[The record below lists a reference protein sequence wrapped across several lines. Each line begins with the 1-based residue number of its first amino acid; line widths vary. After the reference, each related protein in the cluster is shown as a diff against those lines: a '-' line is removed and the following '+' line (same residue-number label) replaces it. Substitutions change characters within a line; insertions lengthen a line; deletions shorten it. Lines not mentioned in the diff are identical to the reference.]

1 MSQRLKTALA
11 RLFRAGGRAG
21 TEGRTVVDVRPR
33 SAFDALLDLR
43 LTSLEKRVD
52 EMRGR
57 IYGLIFLV
65 LGAVAVQT
73 VLRLMGL

>member
-1 MSQRLKTALA
+1 MSQRLRAVLA
-11 RLFRAGGRAG
+11 RLFRAGRAG
-21 TEGRTVVDVRPR
+21 MEGQTVVDVRPR
-33 SAFDALLDLR
+33 SAFDALLDQR

-57 IYGLIFLV
+57 VYGLIFLV

-73 VLRLMGL
+73 VLRLTGL